1 MRNVLSFIGG
11 MLAGA
16 LVAGAITLL
25 VTPAS
30 GDDLIEKVET
40 RWNNA
45 VDEAQAARLQRE
57 RELYLKYELAKR
69 S

>member
-1 MRNVLSFIGG
+1 MRNVLSFVGG

-16 LVAGAITLL
+16 LVAGGITLL

-30 GDDLIEKVET
+30 GQDLIEGIET

-45 VDEAQAARLQRE
+45 VDEAQAARLRRE
-57 RELYLKYELAKR
+57 RELYLKYELGKR